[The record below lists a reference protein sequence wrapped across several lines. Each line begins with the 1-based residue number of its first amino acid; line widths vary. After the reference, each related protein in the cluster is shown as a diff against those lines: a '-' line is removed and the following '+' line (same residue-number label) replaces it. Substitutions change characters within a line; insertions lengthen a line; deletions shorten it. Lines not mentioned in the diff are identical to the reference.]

1 MNPSELQI
9 NNSNELHL
17 QFNYDRMKEILQ
29 STLISTKDDK
39 WIIYSFGWIYQESYE
54 FLRVYSS
61 RYWIPLNFLLYIS

>member
-39 WIIYSFGWIYQESYE
+39 
-54 FLRVYSS
+54 
-61 RYWIPLNFLLYIS
+61 